1 MDELKRSISI
11 SVRNLVEFIFRNGD
25 IDSGFSQ
32 AEFIEG
38 SRLHRKI
45 QKAQDGKYKA
55 EVWLKY
61 ISEREHFNL
70 TIEGRADGVIEE
82 IDGSFCIDEIK
93 TVAVPLDQIDDNYN
107 PGHWA
112 QAMCY
117 ASFFAIEK
125 LLPQID
131 IRLTYCHR
139 ETEQIKYFRKAV
151 TIEELR
157 TFLSDLIEKFSIW
170 AEMSAVWQKK
180 RDDSLKKMQFPFSEY
195 RTGQREMAVEV
206 YKTIRDKKRLF
217 VKAPTGIG
225 KTVSSLFP
233 ALKAMGEGHTEKIFY
248 LTAKTITRS
257 VAEDTFEILR
267 KNDLVIKTVTITAK
281 EKICSNHLYRCNPI
295 DCKFAKGHFDRINA
309 ALLESLNSDNA
320 FSMDTIKYYAEKFV
334 VCPFELSLDLTLW
347 CDAIICDYNYIF
359 DPQVY
364 LKRFFYDEGGNYA
377 FLIDEA
383 HNLVDRARE
392 MFSAEINKNELLQ
405 AKKIVKIFSREV
417 ASKLNKCNSALIRY
431 RKRCEEDGIIKE
443 SELPSG
449 LVSALKEFVDICKE
463 MLAKNPQSSADQTV
477 LDAFFNAAAFVKIAE
492 FYDERY
498 ITYAEKKDD
507 DVKVKLFCID
517 PSYLLKEALKR
528 GRSAI
533 FFSATL
539 QPAQYFKQILGG
551 DIEDNFLMLCSP
563 FDVKNRSILIT
574 RDISTRFCNRD
585 SNSSKIV
592 NCIKSVINSKQG
604 NYIVFFPSYQYM
616 KQIYDLA
623 ITELSDLKLYMQSSS
638 MKEKD
643 REEFLSN
650 FQPDPSD
657 TVVGFCVLGGI
668 FSEGIDLKNDRLIG
682 VMVIGVGLP
691 QICLERDI
699 IKNYFQN
706 INRMGFEYAYV
717 FPGMNKVLQAAGR
730 LIRSESDQGVIVLID
745 DRFAEKMYVNLF
757 PQEWF
762 PHQKIDAESISR
774 HTINFWKNTSTAV
787 EEMNFPNNSN

>member
-11 SVRNLVEFIFRNGD
+11 SVRNIVEFIYRTGD

-32 AEFIEG
+32 AEFAEG

-61 ISEREHFNL
+61 ISESEHFNL

-82 IDGSFCIDEIK
+82 MDGGFCIDEIK
-93 TVAVPLDQIDDNYN
+93 TVAIPLDQIEDNYN

-125 LLPQID
+125 KLHQID

-139 ETEQIKYFRKAV
+139 ETEQIKYFRKTV
-151 TIEELR
+151 TIDELR
-157 TFLSDLIEKFSIW
+157 TFLSDLIEKFNTW

-195 RTGQREMAVEV
+195 RKGQREMAVEI
-206 YKTIRDKKRLF
+206 YKTIRDKKKLF

-257 VAEDTFEILR
+257 VAENTFEILR
-267 KNDLVIKTVTITAK
+267 KNDLAIKTVTITAK
-281 EKICSNHLYRCNPI
+281 EKICCNHIYRCNPI

-309 ALLESLNSDNA
+309 ALLELLNCTNA
-320 FSMDTIKYYAEKFV
+320 FSMEIIKKYAEMFI

-347 CDAIICDYNYIF
+347 CDTIVCDYNYVF

-364 LKRFFYDEGGNYA
+364 LKRFFYEEGGNYS
-377 FLIDEA
+377 FLVDEA

-392 MFSAEINKNELLQ
+392 MFSAEITKGELLQ
-405 AKKIVKIFSREV
+405 AKKAVKNFSREV
-417 ASKLNKCNSALIRY
+417 ASKLNKCNSVLIRY
-431 RKRCEEDGIIKE
+431 RKRCEEEGVIKE
-443 SELPSG
+443 IDLPSG
-449 LVSALKEFVDICKE
+449 LVSALKEFVEICKE
-463 MLAKNPQSSADQTV
+463 MLAKNPQCSADQDI
-477 LDAFFNAAAFVKIAE
+477 LNAFFNASAFVKVAE
-492 FYDERY
+492 LYDERY
-498 ITYAEKKDD
+498 ITYAEKRDD
-507 DVKVKLFCID
+507 NVKVKLFCID
-517 PSYLLKEALKR
+517 PSHLLKEALKR
-528 GRSAI
+528 GRSSV

-539 QPAQYFKQILGG
+539 QPAQYFMQILGG
-551 DIEDNFLMLCSP
+551 DTEDNFLMLRSP
-563 FDVKNRSILIT
+563 FDVKNRCILIT

-592 NCIKSVINSKQG
+592 NCIKSVINSKRG

-623 ITELSDLKLYMQSSS
+623 VTELSGSKLYLQSSS
-638 MKEKD
+638 MTEKD
-643 REEFLSN
+643 REDYLSK
-650 FQPDPSD
+650 FQPDPPE

-682 VMVIGVGLP
+682 VIVIGVGLP

-699 IKNYFQN
+699 IRNYFQN
-706 INRMGFEYAYV
+706 KYRMGFEYAYV

-730 LIRSESDQGVIVLID
+730 LIRSENDQGIIVLVD
-745 DRFAEKMYVNLF
+745 DRFTEKMYVSLF
-757 PQEWF
+757 PQDWY
-762 PHQKIDAESISR
+762 PHQKIIAESISK
-774 HTINFWKNTSTAV
+774 HTRDFWLST
-787 EEMNFPNNSN
+787 NSTECK